1 MHILES
7 AGQAYGLRVCMSYKL
22 IANADGVDPGP
33 HLGDLKN
40 GGPFSPPFFINIL
53 FSYRKDEKKKTP

>member
-22 IANADGVDPGP
+22 IANADGADPGP

-40 GGPFSPPFFINIL
+40 GGPFSPPFFIN
-53 FSYRKDEKKKTP
+53 SYSATERTRKKKTP